1 MSDNPTR
8 QSSQTPHSWENLAP
22 KQVLETLVYELY
34 NPVSTLGSLMN
45 RLKGD
50 QDLLTEEETEDLLE
64 QMQTVVRQLSKIVVN
79 LKRYTQDQDQDHAQE
94 SSPPSQA

>member
-1 MSDNPTR
+1 MMSDNPIR
-8 QSSQTPHSWENLAP
+8 QSAQTPHSWENMAP
-22 KQVLETLVYELY
+22 QQVLAALVYELY

-45 RLKGD
+45 RIKGD
-50 QDLLTEEETEDLLE
+50 QDLLTEEDTEAILE

-79 LKRYTQDQDQDHAQE
+79 LKRYTQDQDQE

>member
-1 MSDNPTR
+1 MSDNAIR
-8 QSSQTPHSWENLAP
+8 QSSQTPHPWENMAP
-22 KQVLETLVYELY
+22 KQVLATLVYELY

-45 RLKGD
+45 RITGD
-50 QDLLTEEETEDLLE
+50 EDLLTEEDTEAILE

-79 LKRYTQDQDQDHAQE
+79 LKRYTQDQDQAQE